1 MTDISPSDDELVS
14 SYLDHEATPGE
25 VARVEGDPR
34 LMARVKE
41 IRAAIAFVATPP
53 PLPEAAL
60 DRIRAT
66 AVAAVGSETSASTAP
81 VVDMATA
88 RIKRLERRNR
98 ILAVAAAVLLFGG
111 LIGGIGFFGT
121 GEDDHS
127 ADAGSSEGGSDD
139 SDGDESSFG
148 TMTDSNDSASSDS
161 ASNDSA
167 FSDST
172 SDVGTDAAEAEMTAE
187 VDMDSGANES
197 ADDSSDSAPTE
208 EDGPASRLQRNSSF
222 DPLPDNLGVYA
233 SVEDLAAA
241 VETMVNELTVDY
253 EAEDA
258 PAKFRPLTTC
268 EETLAVAL
276 ASDMALEFDTAEAV
290 FDATVY
296 TIVVGRLF
304 DTADSVG
311 RIAPSNTCSPAT
323 ELFVSP

>member
-41 IRAAIAFVATPP
+41 MRAAIAFVATPP

-66 AVAAVGSETSASTAP
+66 AMAAVGSETSASTAP

-98 ILAVAAAVLLFGG
+98 VLAVAAAVLLFGG
-111 LIGGIGFFGT
+111 LIGGIGFLGT
-121 GEDDHS
+121 SEGDDS
-127 ADAGSSEGGSDD
+127 AGAGSSEGSSDD

-148 TMTDSNDSASSDS
+148 TMTDSNDSAS
-161 ASNDSA
+161 
-167 FSDST
+167 
-172 SDVGTDAAEAEMTAE
+172 DVGTDAQEAELTAE
-187 VDMDSGANES
+187 VDMESGADES
-197 ADDSSDSAPTE
+197 ADDSSDSALTE
-208 EDGPASRLQRNSSF
+208 GDEAAIRLQKNSSF

-233 SVEDLAAA
+233 SAEELAAA
-241 VETMVNELTVDY
+241 VETMVNEMTVDDD

-268 EETLAVAL
+268 EKTLAVAL
-276 ASDMALEFDTAEAV
+276 AGDMAFEFDTAEAV
-290 FDATVY
+290 FEATVY

-311 RIAPSNTCSPAT
+311 RIAPSNTCSPII

>member
-14 SYLDHEATPGE
+14 SYLDNEVTPGE

-34 LMARVKE
+34 LMARVRE
-41 IRAAIAFVATPP
+41 MRAAIAFVATPP

-88 RIKRLERRNR
+88 RVKRLERRNR

-111 LIGGIGFFGT
+111 LIGGIGFLGT
-121 GEDDHS
+121 GEGDDS
-127 ADAGSSEGGSDD
+127 ADAGFSDGGSDD
-139 SDGDESSFG
+139 SDGEESSFS
-148 TMTDSNDSASSDS
+148 TMTDSNDSTSNDS
-161 ASNDSA
+161 TSNDSA
-167 FSDST
+167 ST
-172 SDVGTDAAEAEMTAE
+172 AGTEAAEAEMTAG
-187 VDMDSGANES
+187 VDMDSDADES
-197 ADDSSDSAPTE
+197 ADDSSDSAATE
-208 EDGPASRLQRNSSF
+208 EDAPASRLQKNSSF
-222 DPLPDNLGVYA
+222 DPLPDNLGVYT
-233 SVEDLAAA
+233 SVEELAVA
-241 VETMVNELTVDY
+241 VETMVNEMAVGD

-258 PAKFRPLTTC
+258 PAKFQPLTTC

-276 ASDMALEFDTAEAV
+276 AGDVAFEFDTAEAV

-304 DTADSVG
+304 DTAESVG
-311 RIAPSNTCSPAT
+311 RIAPSNTCSPT
-323 ELFVSP
+323 IELFVSP